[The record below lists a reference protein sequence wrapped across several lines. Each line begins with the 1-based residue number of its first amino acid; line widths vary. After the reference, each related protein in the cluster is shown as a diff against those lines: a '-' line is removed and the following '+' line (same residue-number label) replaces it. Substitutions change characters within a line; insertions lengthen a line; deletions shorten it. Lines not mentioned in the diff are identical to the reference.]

1 MMCKNLYRSKIQ
13 ELNTKRKRHQR
24 IKNQTQKTVLS
35 TKSRN
40 KKLQQKDY
48 KELITFL
55 EKHDY
60 HKTYKDSKIK
70 MTQTHDIKIKKT
82 TRNTQKLNLKQKDK
96 NKNVKFLN

>member
-1 MMCKNLYRSKIQ
+1 M
-13 ELNTKRKRHQR
+13 HQR
-24 IKNQTQKTVLS
+24 IKNQTQKTVLN

-60 HKTYKDSKIK
+60 DKTCMDSKIK
-70 MTQTHDIKIKKT
+70 MTQTQCNSKRKTAIKLKNTLKT
-82 TRNTQKLNLKQKDK
+82 
-96 NKNVKFLN
+96 